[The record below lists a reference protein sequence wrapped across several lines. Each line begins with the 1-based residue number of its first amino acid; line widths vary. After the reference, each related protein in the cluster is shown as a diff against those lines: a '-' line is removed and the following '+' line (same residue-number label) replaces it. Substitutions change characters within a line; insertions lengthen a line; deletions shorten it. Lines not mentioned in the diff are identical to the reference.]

1 MTTEKPC
8 STHPDAPHGFVRNAS
23 YNAGHYVCECSGWAP
38 PEPRSL
44 QERLRDGADI
54 CHARKIYTDFAGIA
68 EEAADHIDKLEAE
81 IQILTAEREVYAAT
95 ADRAIAEIESL
106 QLRNQELSV
115 DAGRYQ
121 YLATSGKQIRYRS
134 KSRKTWY
141 AVINPLTNYE
151 YDYEA
156 SLDAAIAAAM
166 KESK

>member
-106 QLRNQELSV
+106 KLRNQELS
-115 DAGRYQ
+115 AFPFAKWSKEPELLESWKNQLSG
-121 YLATSGKQIRYRS
+121 AT
-134 KSRKTWY
+134 
-141 AVINPLTNYE
+141 
-151 YDYEA
+151 
-156 SLDAAIAAAM
+156 